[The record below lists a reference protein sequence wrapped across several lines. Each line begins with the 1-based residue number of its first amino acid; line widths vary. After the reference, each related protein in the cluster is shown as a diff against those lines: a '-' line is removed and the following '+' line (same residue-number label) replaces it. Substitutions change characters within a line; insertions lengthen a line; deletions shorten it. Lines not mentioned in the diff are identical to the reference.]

1 MLYIQYDM
9 VIDNFLYN
17 SGFTSARFWNSFFF
31 RCIREDND
39 DNKAPIGIFL
49 LVLLVSFFPIVNLLL
64 MGYCINLL
72 IEDEDCREDYG
83 RLSMLGQLFSTRI

>member
-1 MLYIQYDM
+1 MIWLLIIFYIIPALLVLDFGV
-9 VIDNFLYN
+9 VI
-17 SGFTSARFWNSFFF
+17 F
-31 RCIREDND
+31 RCIREGND

-64 MGYCINLL
+64 MGYCINWL

-83 RLSMLGQLFSTRI
+83 RLSILGQLFSTRI

>member
-1 MLYIQYDM
+1 MIWLLIIFYIIPALLVLDFG
-9 VIDNFLYN
+9 VVV
-17 SGFTSARFWNSFFF
+17 F
-31 RCIREDND
+31 RDND

-49 LVLLVSFFPIVNLLL
+49 LALLVSFFPIANLF
-64 MGYCINLL
+64 MVGYCINML

>member
-1 MLYIQYDM
+1 MIWLLIIFYIIPALLVLDFG
-9 VIDNFLYN
+9 VVV
-17 SGFTSARFWNSFFF
+17 F

-49 LVLLVSFFPIVNLLL
+49 LVLLVSFFPIANLF
-64 MGYCINLL
+64 MVGYCINML
-72 IEDEDCREDYG
+72 IEDENCREDYG

>member
-1 MLYIQYDM
+1 MIWLLIIFY
-9 VIDNFLYN
+9 VIPALLVLDF
-17 SGFTSARFWNSFFF
+17 GVVVF
-31 RCIREDND
+31 RCIREGND

-49 LVLLVSFFPIVNLLL
+49 FVLLVSFFPIVNLLL